1 MKLRD
6 TTNDRNGD
14 DLYHLLSI
22 VIVVFV
28 SLLAWGVQ
36 SYRDSQIRRVEIV
49 ELLDILYDVDIHV
62 SVVSIAQKRPHIISI
77 NKKQNDVSFHLSINS
92 VDSVTLKSLPIF
104 GPVLTS
110 RTIKFRS
117 ALGGFVSVDQLEEVY
132 GIDSASFQMIK
143 DWFYVDSTLID
154 QICIDTAGFK
164 TLLSHPYLDY
174 KTTKQ
179 IYRCKK
185 HNTINNVDF
194 IKNQPYIGDSL
205 WMKIEPYLK
214 ICSIH

>member
-1 MKLRD
+1 M
-6 TTNDRNGD
+6 
-14 DLYHLLSI
+14 
-22 VIVVFV
+22 
-28 SLLAWGVQ
+28 
-36 SYRDSQIRRVEIV
+36 
-49 ELLDILYDVDIHV
+49 
-62 SVVSIAQKRPHIISI
+62 
-77 NKKQNDVSFHLSINS
+77 
-92 VDSVTLKSLPIF
+92 
-104 GPVLTS
+104 
-110 RTIKFRS
+110 KFRS

>member
-1 MKLRD
+1 VKLRD

-14 DLYHLLSI
+14 NLYHLLSI

-28 SLLAWGVQ
+28 SLLARVIQ

-62 SVVSIAQKRPHIISI
+62 SVVSILQQRPQTISL
-77 NKKQNDVSFHLSINS
+77 NKNQNDISFNLSINS
-92 VDSVTLKSLPIF
+92 VDSVTLESLPIF

>member
-28 SLLAWGVQ
+28 SLLARVIQ

-62 SVVSIAQKRPHIISI
+62 SVVSILQQRPQTISL
-77 NKKQNDVSFHLSINS
+77 NKNQNDISFNLSINS
-92 VDSVTLKSLPIF
+92 VDSVTLESLPIF

>member
-1 MKLRD
+1 MGC
-6 TTNDRNGD
+6 T
-14 DLYHLLSI
+14 
-22 VIVVFV
+22 VI
-28 SLLAWGVQ
+28 W
-36 SYRDSQIRRVEIV
+36 DSQIRRVEIV

-62 SVVSIAQKRPHIISI
+62 SVVSIAQKRPHIIYL

-92 VDSVTLKSLPIF
+92 VDSVTLESLPIF